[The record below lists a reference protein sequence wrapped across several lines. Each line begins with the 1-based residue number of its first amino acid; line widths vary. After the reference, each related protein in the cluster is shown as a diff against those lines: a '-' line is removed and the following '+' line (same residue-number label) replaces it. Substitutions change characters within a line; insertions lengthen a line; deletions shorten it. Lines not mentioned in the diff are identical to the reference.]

1 MFGLPANDPVI
12 ILNGADPGLVSGD
25 EGEAD
30 LDVEWSGAVA
40 PKATIKFVV
49 SESELTDAVDG
60 VDASAHYIVDN
71 NVAPVMSESFG
82 SCEAAQGSAG
92 NQLQNA
98 LWQQAAAEGIT
109 VSVSSGDNGS
119 AACDDPNSVS
129 SASKGIAVSG
139 TASTPFNVAV
149 GGTDFYDAGKQRH
162 FLAAA

>member
-40 PKATIKFVV
+40 PGATIKFVV

-71 NVAPVMSESFG
+71 NVAAVVSESFCF
-82 SCEAAQGSAG
+82 CEAGAG
-92 NQLQNA
+92 IDGAKLFRA
-98 LWQQAAAEGIT
+98 LWVEGVAGRIT
-109 VSVSSGDNGS
+109 HSS
-119 AACDDPNSVS
+119 
-129 SASKGIAVSG
+129 
-139 TASTPFNVAV
+139 FV
-149 GGTDFYDAGKQRH
+149 GGHWLWRGVR
-162 FLAAA
+162 